1 VVSAFLPHTLQPYA
15 TAAPWH
21 TSFGPAHR
29 VAKCWCCRRVAC
41 EWLAVEAEARGAA
54 AAAGSG
60 AASSRDAA
68 LAGDCLEVRKG

>member
-1 VVSAFLPHTLQPYA
+1 MRWYC
-15 TAAPWH
+15 
-21 TSFGPAHR
+21 
-29 VAKCWCCRRVAC
+29 KRVAC
-41 EWLAVEAEARGAA
+41 EWLAAEAEARGAA